1 MHYQRA
7 QRSCVIAEGCWLFF
21 RCRFSQLRRGG
32 RGNHGSV
39 HYNIVVSGPQ
49 PRLLRSTDRLRPGI
63 DKRGS
68 AGQFSTMSADDTA
81 NPPAARATEAEDP
94 FRRVRLDKLETLRGM
109 GIDPYPVS
117 FPREHEAAALD
128 REFAELP
135 AGNETNRQVRVA
147 GRIRAIR
154 NSGMFIDLHD
164 ASGKIQIFSH
174 KDYLRPGDLPLLK
187 LLDIGD
193 LIGVEGLVRRTPRGE
208 LTVNAEHLTMLAKA
222 LRPLPEKYHGLA
234 DIELRYRQRYLDL
247 IMNPQSRETLR
258 RRSHVVAAMRAWLIE
273 RGYLE
278 VETPMLHTIPGG
290 AAAKPF
296 ITHHNALDIDLYL
309 RIAPELHL
317 KRLVVG
323 GLADKVFEINRC
335 FRNEGLSPRHNP
347 EFTSLELYEAYADYA
362 DMMALTERIV
372 AYVAEAATG
381 GLKISY
387 GGAAIDLTPPWPRR
401 SMAELVLEAT
411 GVDFLAIAD
420 AAAAREAARHLGAAI
435 AGHENWGQALEAVFG
450 ARVEDRLIQPI
461 HVTGFPRD
469 ISPLAK
475 ADRHDPRLVE
485 RFETYIYGWEIA
497 NAFSE
502 LNDPLDQRARFE
514 AQMMARAAGDEEAQP
529 LDEDYVTALE
539 YGLPPC
545 GGLGIGIDRL
555 VMLLTDSPSI
565 RDVIAFPTLR
575 PR

>member
-1 MHYQRA
+1 MSRT
-7 QRSCVIAEGCWLFF
+7 EK
-21 RCRFSQLRRGG
+21 
-32 RGNHGSV
+32 
-39 HYNIVVSGPQ
+39 
-49 PRLLRSTDRLRPGI
+49 I
-63 DKRGS
+63 D
-68 AGQFSTMSADDTA
+68 
-81 NPPAARATEAEDP
+81 PAARQAGDGDDP
-94 FRRVRLDKLETLRGM
+94 FRRVRLEKLEALRGM
-109 GIDPYPVS
+109 GVEPYPVS
-117 FPREHEAAALD
+117 FGREHQA
-128 REFAELP
+128 AELERRYADIP
-135 AGNETNRQVRVA
+135 AGAETGDRVRVA
-147 GRIRAIR
+147 GRIRAMR
-154 NSGMFIDLHD
+154 NSGMFVDLHD

-174 KDYLRPGDLPLLK
+174 KDYLRPEDLPLLR

-208 LTVNAEHLTMLAKA
+208 LTVNAAELTILAKA

-258 RRSHVVAAMRAWLIE
+258 RRSRIVAAMRAWLLA
-273 RGYLE
+273 RDYLE

-323 GLADKVFEINRC
+323 GLSDKVFEINRC

-347 EFTSLELYEAYADYA
+347 EFTSLELYEAYSDYTG
-362 DMMALTERIV
+362 MMTLTEQLV
-372 AYVAEAATG
+372 AHVAEVATG
-381 GLKISY
+381 GMRIGY
-387 GGAAIDLTPPWPRR
+387 GGAEIDLTPPWPRR

-411 GVDFLAIAD
+411 GVDFMAIAD
-420 AAAAREAARHLGAAI
+420 AAPARAAARHLGCALT
-435 AGHENWGQALEAVFG
+435 GNENWGQALEAAFG
-450 ARVEDRLIQPI
+450 AHVEDKLIQPT
-461 HVTGFPRD
+461 HVIGFPRD

-475 ADRHDPRLVE
+475 ADPKDPRLVE
-485 RFETYIYGWEIA
+485 RFETYVYGWEIA

-514 AQMMARAAGDEEAQP
+514 AQMLARAAGDEEAQP
-529 LDEDYVTALE
+529 LDEDYVLALE

>member
-1 MHYQRA
+1 MA
-7 QRSCVIAEGCWLFF
+7 
-21 RCRFSQLRRGG
+21 
-32 RGNHGSV
+32 
-39 HYNIVVSGPQ
+39 
-49 PRLLRSTDRLRPGI
+49 
-63 DKRGS
+63 
-68 AGQFSTMSADDTA
+68 ADDLVPDPSR
-81 NPPAARATEAEDP
+81 NAADDDDP
-94 FRRVRLDKLETLRGM
+94 FRSVRLGKLEALRGM

-117 FPREHEAAALD
+117 FARTDEAASLEQRYAT
-128 REFAELP
+128 LP
-135 AGNETNRQVRVA
+135 AGTETEDSVRVA

-154 NSGMFIDLHD
+154 NSGMFVDLHD

-174 KDYLRPGDLPLLK
+174 KDYLSLEQLELLR
-187 LLDIGD
+187 LFDIGD
-193 LIGVEGLVRRTPRGE
+193 LIGVEGIVRRTPRGE
-208 LTVNAEHLTMLAKA
+208 LTVNATALTMLAKA

-258 RRSHVVAAMRAWLIE
+258 RRSRIVAEMRAYLLA

-290 AAAKPF
+290 ATARPF
-296 ITHHNALDIDLYL
+296 VTHHNALDMDLFL

-347 EFTSLELYEAYADYA
+347 EFTSLELYEAYVDYA
-362 DMMALTERIV
+362 AMMSLTEEIV
-372 AYVAEAATG
+372 AHVAERAAG
-381 GLKISY
+381 GLLMTY
-387 GGAAIDLTPPWPRR
+387 GGTAIDLTPPWPRR
-401 SMAELVLEAT
+401 GMAELVLEAT
-411 GVDFLAIAD
+411 GVDFLSLD
-420 AAAAREAARHLGAAI
+420 EAAAMGALAKLRI
-435 AGHENWGQALEAVFG
+435 EETGISNWGQALEAAFG
-450 ARVEDRLIQPI
+450 LYVEDKLIQPV

-475 ADRHDPRLVE
+475 ADPHDPRLVE
-485 RFETYIYGWEIA
+485 RFETYIYGWEVA

-514 AQMMARAAGDEEAQP
+514 AQMLARAAGDDEAQP
-529 LDEDYVTALE
+529 LDEDYLLALE

>member
-1 MHYQRA
+1 MN
-7 QRSCVIAEGCWLFF
+7 G
-21 RCRFSQLRRGG
+21 QLE
-32 RGNHGSV
+32 
-39 HYNIVVSGPQ
+39 
-49 PRLLRSTDRLRPGI
+49 RLS
-63 DKRGS
+63 
-68 AGQFSTMSADDTA
+68 MSADDD
-81 NPPAARATEAEDP
+81 DP
-94 FRRVRLDKLETLRGM
+94 FRRVRLDKLAALRGL
-109 GIDPYPVS
+109 GVEPYPVGFARS
-117 FPREHEAAALD
+117 AEAAELD
-128 REFAELP
+128 QRY
-135 AGNETNRQVRVA
+135 AGLAAGAETNDEVRVA
-147 GRIRAIR
+147 GRIRAMR

-164 ASGKIQIFSH
+164 TSGKIQLFSH
-174 KDYLRPGDLPLLK
+174 KDYLSEADLAVLR

-193 LIGVEGLVRRTPRGE
+193 LIGVGGRVRRTPRGE
-208 LTVNAEHLTMLAKA
+208 LTVNAAALTVLAKA

-247 IMNPQSRETLR
+247 IVNPQSRDTLR
-258 RRSHVVAAMRAWLIE
+258 RRSRIVAAMRAWLAA
-273 RGYLE
+273 RDYLE

-296 ITHHNALDIDLYL
+296 ITHHNALDIELYL

-317 KRLVVG
+317 KRLIVG

-347 EFTSLELYEAYADYA
+347 EFTTLELYEAYADYT
-362 DMMALTERIV
+362 DMMTLTEQIV
-372 AYVAEAATG
+372 AHVAEIAAG
-381 GLKISY
+381 GLKIGY
-387 GGAAIDLTPPWPRR
+387 GGTQIDLTPPWPRR
-401 SMAELVLEAT
+401 SMAELVQEAT
-411 GVDFLAIAD
+411 GVDFLALD
-420 AAAAREAARHLGAAI
+420 ERGAI
-435 AGHENWGQALEAVFG
+435 AALDKLHIEEGPCNWGQALEAAFG
-450 ARVEDRLIQPI
+450 AHVEDKLIQPT

-475 ADRHDPRLVE
+475 ADKSDRRLVE
-485 RFETYIYGWEIA
+485 RFETYVYGWEIA

-514 AQMMARAAGDEEAQP
+514 AQMLARAAGDEEAQP

>member
-1 MHYQRA
+1 
-7 QRSCVIAEGCWLFF
+7 
-21 RCRFSQLRRGG
+21 
-32 RGNHGSV
+32 
-39 HYNIVVSGPQ
+39 
-49 PRLLRSTDRLRPGI
+49 
-63 DKRGS
+63 
-68 AGQFSTMSADDTA
+68 MS
-81 NPPAARATEAEDP
+81 EAEDDP
-94 FRRVRLDKLETLRGM
+94 LRAVRLAKLDGLRAL
-109 GIDPYPVS
+109 GIDPYPYE
-117 FPREHEAAALD
+117 FTRTAEAVELEQRYAGLAAGEETGD
-128 REFAELP
+128 R
-135 AGNETNRQVRVA
+135 VRVA
-147 GRIRAIR
+147 GRIRAMR
-154 NSGMFIDLHD
+154 NSGMFIDLYD
-164 ASGKIQIFSH
+164 ASGKIQIFCH
-174 KDYLRPGDLPLLK
+174 RGGLDAQGVAVLR

-208 LTVNAEHLTMLAKA
+208 LTVNATAISVLAKT

-234 DIELRYRQRYLDL
+234 DVELRYRQRYLDL
-247 IMNPQSRETLR
+247 IMNQESRETLR
-258 RRSHVVAAMRAWLIE
+258 RRSRIVAALRSHLVA

-290 AAAKPF
+290 ASAKPF
-296 ITHHNALDIDLYL
+296 VTHHNALDIELYL

-347 EFTSLELYEAYADYA
+347 EFTTLELYEAYVDYRA
-362 DMMALTERIV
+362 MMQLTEELIAGAAETVLGTLRID
-372 AYVAEAATG
+372 
-381 GLKISY
+381 Y
-387 GGAAIDLTPPWPRR
+387 GGTAIDLSPPWPRR
-401 SMAELVLEAT
+401 SMAELVAEAT
-411 GVDFLAIAD
+411 GIDFLELDPAEARD
-420 AAAAREAARHLGAAI
+420 AANALAANTADKPLGDEADW
-435 AGHENWGQALEAVFG
+435 GHALELAF
-450 ARVEDRLIQPI
+450 AQRVEDRLIAPI

-475 ADRHDPRLVE
+475 ADRADPRLAE
-485 RFETYIYGWEIA
+485 RFETYIYGWEVA

-502 LNDPLDQRARFE
+502 LTDPQDQRARFD
-514 AQMMARAAGDEEAQP
+514 AQMRARAAGDEEAQP

-555 VMLLTDSPSI
+555 TMLLTDSPSI

>member
-1 MHYQRA
+1 M
-7 QRSCVIAEGCWLFF
+7 
-21 RCRFSQLRRGG
+21 
-32 RGNHGSV
+32 N
-39 HYNIVVSGPQ
+39 
-49 PRLLRSTDRLRPGI
+49 D
-63 DKRGS
+63 
-68 AGQFSTMSADDTA
+68 
-81 NPPAARATEAEDP
+81 AEDP
-94 FRRVRLDKLETLRGM
+94 LRTVRLAKLDGLKVL
-109 GIDPYPVS
+109 GIDPYPYAFS
-117 FPREHEAAALD
+117 RTDGAAELERRHAG
-128 REFAELP
+128 LP
-135 AGNETNRQVRVA
+135 AGTETDERVRVA

-164 ASGKIQIFSH
+164 TSGKIQIFSH
-174 KDYLRPGDLPLLK
+174 RDFLDPDGLAAVR

-193 LIGVEGLVRRTPRGE
+193 LIGVEGVVRRTPRGE
-208 LTVNAEHLTMLAKA
+208 LTVNAGAVTVLAKT

-234 DIELRYRQRYLDL
+234 DVELRYRQRYLDL
-247 IMNPQSRETLR
+247 IMNPESRETLR
-258 RRSHVVAAMRAWLIE
+258 RRSRVVAALRSHLVE
-273 RGYLE
+273 QGYLE

-290 AAAKPF
+290 ASAKPF
-296 ITHHNALDIDLYL
+296 VTHHNALDIELYL

-347 EFTSLELYEAYADYA
+347 EFTTLELYEAYVDYTA
-362 DMMALTERIV
+362 MMQLTEELISTAAETVLGTLRID
-372 AYVAEAATG
+372 
-381 GLKISY
+381 Y
-387 GGAAIDLTPPWPRR
+387 GGTGIDLSPPWPRR
-401 SMAELVLEAT
+401 SMAELVREST
-411 GVDFLAIAD
+411 GVDFLALGD
-420 AAAAREAARHLGAAI
+420 AEAARSAAGALGVAL
-435 AGHENWGQALEAVFG
+435 AGGENWGQALETVFA
-450 ARVEDRLIQPI
+450 ARVEDGLIAPI

-475 ADRHDPRLVE
+475 VDRADPRLAE
-485 RFETYIYGWEIA
+485 RFETYIYGWEVA

-502 LNDPLDQRARFE
+502 LTDPLDQRARFE
-514 AQMMARAAGDEEAQP
+514 AQMKARAAGDEEAQP

-555 VMLLTDSPSI
+555 VMLLTNSPSI

>member
-1 MHYQRA
+1 MRA
-7 QRSCVIAEGCWLFF
+7 DDILNAPIREETESDDP
-21 RCRFSQLRRGG
+21 LRR
-32 RGNHGSV
+32 
-39 HYNIVVSGPQ
+39 I
-49 PRLLRSTDRLRPGI
+49 
-63 DKRGS
+63 
-68 AGQFSTMSADDTA
+68 
-81 NPPAARATEAEDP
+81 
-94 FRRVRLDKLETLRGM
+94 RLDKLETLRGM
-109 GIDPYPVS
+109 GIDPYPVGFS
-117 FPREHEAAALD
+117 RTDQAVDLD
-128 REFAELP
+128 ARY
-135 AGNETNRQVRVA
+135 AGLAVGAETNDSVRVA
-147 GRIRAIR
+147 GRIRAVR

-174 KDYLRPGDLPLLK
+174 KDLLSPDDLALLR

-193 LIGVEGLVRRTPRGE
+193 LIGVDGRVRRTPRGE
-208 LTVNAEHLTMLAKA
+208 LTVNATALTLLAKT

-247 IMNPQSRETLR
+247 IMNPESRETLR
-258 RRSHVVAAMRAWLIE
+258 RRSAIIAALRTWLLAQ
-273 RGYLE
+273 GYLE

-290 AAAKPF
+290 AAARPF
-296 ITHHNALDIDLYL
+296 VTHHNALDLELYL

-323 GLADKVFEINRC
+323 GLSDKVFEINRC

-347 EFTSLELYEAYADYA
+347 EFTTLELYEAYADYTG
-362 DMMALTERIV
+362 MMTLTEQII
-372 AYVAEAATG
+372 AQAAETATG
-381 GLKISY
+381 SLRVSY
-387 GGAAIDLTPPWPRR
+387 GGTAIDLTPPWPRR
-401 SMAELVLEAT
+401 GMAELVLEAT

-420 AAAAREAARHLGAAI
+420 AAGAREAARQIGCALTGT
-435 AGHENWGQALEAVFG
+435 ESWGQALEAAFA
-450 ARVEDRLIQPI
+450 ARVEDRLLQPI

-475 ADRHDPRLVE
+475 ADRGDPRLVE
-485 RFETYIYGWEIA
+485 RFETYVYGWEIA

-514 AQMMARAAGDEEAQP
+514 AQMLARAAGDEEAQP
-529 LDEDYVTALE
+529 LDEDYVLALE

-545 GGLGIGIDRL
+545 GGLGVGIDRL

>member
-1 MHYQRA
+1 MTDGVR
-7 QRSCVIAEGCWLFF
+7 
-21 RCRFSQLRRGG
+21 
-32 RGNHGSV
+32 
-39 HYNIVVSGPQ
+39 Q
-49 PRLLRSTDRLRPGI
+49 PRDGEDPLRS
-63 DKRGS
+63 
-68 AGQFSTMSADDTA
+68 
-81 NPPAARATEAEDP
+81 
-94 FRRVRLDKLETLRGM
+94 VRLSKRESLETL
-109 GIDPYPVS
+109 GIDTYPYS
-117 FPREHEAAALD
+117 FERTHESVQLEQRYGGLTAGAETED
-128 REFAELP
+128 R
-135 AGNETNRQVRVA
+135 VRVA
-147 GRIRAIR
+147 GRIRAMR

-164 ASGKIQIFSH
+164 ASGKIQIFCH
-174 KDYLRPGDLPLLK
+174 KDLLGGEALSILR

-208 LTVNAEHLTMLAKA
+208 LTVNATGVTVLAKA

-234 DIELRYRQRYLDL
+234 DVELRYRQRYLDL
-247 IMNPQSRETLR
+247 IMNPQSRGALLR
-258 RRSHVVAAMRAWLIE
+258 RSRVVAAMRGHLSE
-273 RGYLE
+273 QGYIE

-290 AAAKPF
+290 ASAKPF
-296 ITHHNALDIDLYL
+296 VTHHNALDIDLYL

-317 KRLVVG
+317 KRLLVG
-323 GLADKVFEINRC
+323 GLADKLFEINRC

-347 EFTSLELYEAYADYA
+347 EFTTLELYEAYVDYTA
-362 DMMALTERIV
+362 MMKLTEDLITTAAETVVGTLRID
-372 AYVAEAATG
+372 
-381 GLKISY
+381 Y
-387 GGAAIDLTPPWPRR
+387 GGTDIDLSAPWPRR
-401 SMAELVLEAT
+401 SMAELVQTAT
-411 GVDFLAIAD
+411 GVDFLALDSAE
-420 AAAAREAARHLGAAI
+420 AAREASARVGAAL
-435 AGHENWGQALEAVFG
+435 AGGENWGQALEAAFA
-450 ARVEDRLIQPI
+450 ARVEDTLIQPI

-475 ADRHDPRLVE
+475 ADRNDPRLVE

-502 LNDPLDQRARFE
+502 LNDPQDQRERFE
-514 AQMMARAAGDEEAQP
+514 AQMRARAAGDEEAQL

>member
-1 MHYQRA
+1 
-7 QRSCVIAEGCWLFF
+7 
-21 RCRFSQLRRGG
+21 
-32 RGNHGSV
+32 
-39 HYNIVVSGPQ
+39 
-49 PRLLRSTDRLRPGI
+49 
-63 DKRGS
+63 
-68 AGQFSTMSADDTA
+68 MSADDLVHDPSSNTG
-81 NPPAARATEAEDP
+81 EDDDP
-94 FRRVRLDKLETLRGM
+94 FRRVRLEKLAALRGM
-109 GIDPYPVS
+109 GIEPYPVS
-117 FPREHEAAALD
+117 FSRTDEAAALETRHADLPSGAETED
-128 REFAELP
+128 R
-135 AGNETNRQVRVA
+135 VRVA

-174 KDYLRPGDLPLLK
+174 KDHLSADQLALLR

-193 LIGVEGLVRRTPRGE
+193 LIGVEGLIRRTPRGE
-208 LTVNAEHLTMLAKA
+208 LTINATALTVLAKA

-258 RRSHVVAAMRAWLIE
+258 RRSRIVAAMRSFLLA

-296 ITHHNALDIDLYL
+296 ITHHNALDMELYL

-323 GLADKVFEINRC
+323 GLSDKVFEINRC

-347 EFTSLELYEAYADYA
+347 EFTSLELYEAYADYT
-362 DMMALTERIV
+362 DMMTLTEAIV
-372 AYVAEAATG
+372 AHVAEAATDG
-381 GLKISY
+381 SQIAY
-387 GGAAIDLTPPWPRR
+387 GGTSIDLSPPWPRR
-401 SMAELVLEAT
+401 SMAELVLEHT
-411 GVDFLAIAD
+411 GTDFLAIDNAES
-420 AAAAREAARHLGAAI
+420 AREAAGRLGCALK
-435 AGHENWGQALEAVFG
+435 GNENWGQALEAAF
-450 ARVEDRLIQPI
+450 ATRVEDKLIQPI

-475 ADRHDPRLVE
+475 ADRNDPRLVE
-485 RFETYIYGWEIA
+485 RFETYVYGWEIA

-514 AQMMARAAGDEEAQP
+514 AQMLARAAGDEEAQP
-529 LDEDYVTALE
+529 LDEDYVLALE

>member
-1 MHYQRA
+1 M
-7 QRSCVIAEGCWLFF
+7 
-21 RCRFSQLRRGG
+21 
-32 RGNHGSV
+32 N
-39 HYNIVVSGPQ
+39 
-49 PRLLRSTDRLRPGI
+49 D
-63 DKRGS
+63 
-68 AGQFSTMSADDTA
+68 ADDPLRAVRTA
-81 NPPAARATEAEDP
+81 
-94 FRRVRLDKLETLRGM
+94 KLESLRGL
-109 GIDPYPVS
+109 GIDPYPYA
-117 FPREHEAAALD
+117 FARTHEAAELEERHAGLAAG
-128 REFAELP
+128 AE
-135 AGNETNRQVRVA
+135 AGERVRVA

-164 ASGKIQIFSH
+164 TSGKIQIFCH
-174 KDYLRPGDLPLLK
+174 RDFLGPPGLSAVR

-193 LIGVEGLVRRTPRGE
+193 LIGVEGMVRRTPRGE
-208 LTVNAEHLTMLAKA
+208 LTINAAEVAVLAKT
-222 LRPLPEKYHGLA
+222 LRPLPEKFHGLA
-234 DIELRYRQRYLDL
+234 DVELRYRQRYLDL
-247 IMNPQSRETLR
+247 IMNQQSRETLR
-258 RRSHVVAAMRAWLIE
+258 RRSRIVAALRTHLLA

-290 AAAKPF
+290 ASAKPF
-296 ITHHNALDIDLYL
+296 VTHHNALDIDLYL

-317 KRLVVG
+317 KRLLVG

-347 EFTSLELYEAYADYA
+347 EFTSLELYEAYVDYTA
-362 DMMALTERIV
+362 MMRLTEDLV
-372 AYVAEAATG
+372 AAAAAAVHGTLAIG
-381 GLKISY
+381 Y
-387 GGAAIDLTPPWPRR
+387 GGTAIDLAPPWPRR
-401 SMAELVLEAT
+401 GMAELVREAT
-411 GVDFLAIAD
+411 GVDFLALEG
-420 AAAAREAARHLGAAI
+420 AAAAREAAGALGAAL
-435 AGHENWGQALEAVFG
+435 AGTENWGQALEAVFA
-450 ARVEDRLIQPI
+450 ARVEDSLIEPI

-475 ADRHDPRLVE
+475 ADRADPRLAE

-502 LNDPLDQRARFE
+502 LTDPQDQRARFA
-514 AQMMARAAGDEEAQP
+514 AQMQARAAGDEEAQP

-555 VMLLTDSPSI
+555 AMLLTDSPSI